1 MQGTKMAQNDKLGQ
15 SLLGGIHVLP
25 LVVAHKVKY

>member
-1 MQGTKMAQNDKLGQ
+1 MQDTKKAQKDKLGQ

-25 LVVAHKVKY
+25 LVVAHKIKY